1 MTDDEKDWADS
12 FRSRFVERANV
23 IQQAGMPPLEGAMR
37 LQWLNQRKLDYQ
49 DFLMVSD
56 CEVVLSDRVLTL
68 TLDLRPQICDATIRN
83 SPDGIADKG
92 LEQETQTSMQNI
104 ANALPADGNKIT
116 SGMLD
121 SGSDLQA
128 LIKDSERFRTVVKTV
143 EPIDVK
149 ACPGFSLTHGYLA

>member
-1 MTDDEKDWADS
+1 MIDDEKDWADS
-12 FRSRFVERANV
+12 FRSRFVERAEA
-23 IQQAGMPPLEGAMR
+23 IKHAGMPPLEGAMR

-49 DFLMVSD
+49 DFSMVGD
-56 CEVVLSDRVLTL
+56 CEITLSDRVLTL

-83 SPDGIADKG
+83 SPNGVTDKG
-92 LEQETQTSMQNI
+92 PEQETQTAMRNI

-143 EPIDVK
+143 EPIDIK
-149 ACPGFSLTHGYLA
+149 ACPGFSLSHGYLA